1 LPIGATNI
9 PIEYM
14 RFTESSPIYWEVEM
28 ISFTKGEQ
36 KLKVKVVDYHTK
48 KVGNFREQ
56 KPKYEILKLEFLP
69 LHWNELQSFLTTYQK
84 KFLQSVITEEPFKKV
99 NLAYIHVP
107 LKVKL
112 SNLNFELGFASFT
125 KSFKWNDGLD
135 EFRIPLADSIPEFN
149 HIKPYFKKVIGKS
162 TIDVL
167 IEVESSAERT
177 KVAAIKSIDLE
188 KINEESIRIL
198 KVRKLD
204 QWSSKKPK
212 FAPPDKDVFTFEE
225 AMESYGDEAFG
236 NIDILEKDLLFH
248 LLGKEDVR
256 NRFQLQYLVEKIHD
270 EKEKL
275 LMTLV
280 PQFGFVFINYGEEMT
295 HLIWEL
301 LNSHATYIW
310 STPSRS
316 TANIVKR
323 IENEIRSINVHGRT
337 HYKSNFQNTED
348 LFFHTL
354 IHRSSSYS
362 YEQYFSRWKK
372 NVNNILI

>member
-1 LPIGATNI
+1 
-9 PIEYM
+9 
-14 RFTESSPIYWEVEM
+14 
-28 ISFTKGEQ
+28 
-36 KLKVKVVDYHTK
+36 
-48 KVGNFREQ
+48 
-56 KPKYEILKLEFLP
+56 
-69 LHWNELQSFLTTYQK
+69 
-84 KFLQSVITEEPFKKV
+84 
-99 NLAYIHVP
+99 
-107 LKVKL
+107 VKL
-112 SNLNFELGFASFT
+112 SHLNFELGFASFT
-125 KSFKWNDGLD
+125 KSFKWNEGEDL
-135 EFRIPLADSIPEFN
+135 FIIPLPDSIPEFN

-167 IEVESSAERT
+167 IEVESSAEKT
-177 KVAAIKSIDLE
+177 KVVAIKSIDLH

-198 KVRKLD
+198 KVQKLD

-248 LLGKEDVR
+248 LIGKEDVR

-270 EKEKL
+270 ENEKL
-275 LMTLV
+275 YMTLV
-280 PQFGFVFINYGEEMT
+280 PQFGFVFIFHGEEMT

-310 STPSRS
+310 SSPSKS

-323 IENEIRSINVHGRT
+323 IENEIRSINAYGRT
-337 HYKSNFQNTED
+337 HYKTNFQNTED
-348 LFFHTL
+348 LFFNAL

-362 YEQYFSRWKK
+362 YEQYFSRWQK